1 MSRTS
6 KSPRRP
12 APRKKAAPARGVTE
26 ALRVSRALLQSVVT
40 GAPIILWAIE
50 REGIITLSVGKA
62 LLTLGFTPGEVVG
75 RSVYEMYADNPGIV
89 SSIKQVLATGEEMQ
103 MHTEVGATAFD
114 TRLSP
119 RFDRRRKLTG
129 LIGVSM
135 DVTERRKMEEAV
147 RGLSRRL
154 WSIHEEERRR
164 IARDLHDEAGQAM
177 TALKLQL
184 DLARR
189 ESDPARMRDRLRDAS
204 ALATDV
210 LDELRR
216 ISHELRTGALE
227 ELGLLPALR
236 SLAEEFRRRAKFE
249 IAFDVPLR
257 ECPRCEPDCE
267 AAVFRFVQEALTNV
281 HRHAGA
287 KKVVV
292 TFEYDGSRV
301 SIHIVDD
308 GCGFDTG
315 RPPELG
321 KIGLLAMQER
331 AKILG
336 GGVQIESRAGHGTRL
351 RLELPLTPLVA

>member
-1 MSRTS
+1 M
-6 KSPRRP
+6 K
-12 APRKKAAPARGVTE
+12 E

-40 GAPIILWAIE
+40 GAPIVLWAIDC
-50 REGIITLSVGKA
+50 EGIVTLSVGKGLKA
-62 LLTLGFTPGEVVG
+62 LGLEPGETIG
-75 RSVYEMYADNPGIV
+75 RSVYEMYAAFPGV
-89 SSIKQVLATGEEMQ
+89 VASIRKVLATKQELQ
-103 MHTEVGATAFD
+103 MLSDVGTAAFD
-114 TRLSP
+114 SRLSP
-119 RFDRRRKLTG
+119 TFDRRGKLTG

-135 DVTERRKMEEAV
+135 DVTERRRMEAAV

-164 IARDLHDEAGQAM
+164 VARDLHDEAGQAM

-189 ESDPARMRDRLRDAS
+189 ESDPARVRDQLHDAS

-210 LDELRR
+210 LEELRR

-236 SLAEEFRRRAKFE
+236 SLADDFRRRVNFE
-249 IAFDVPLR
+249 IAFDNPVR

-292 TFEYDGSRV
+292 RFEYDGSRA
-301 SIHIVDD
+301 SIHIEDD
-308 GCGFDTG
+308 GCGFDSNL
-315 RPPELG
+315 PPALG

-336 GGVQIESRAGHGTRL
+336 GAIQIESRAGHGTRL